1 MIALGS
7 DDANHDRNRKLRW
20 ARSESQSVRDIG
32 PPPLGGIDIPRR
44 DAAIA
49 DPVLFLLTY
58 FPETFDLG
66 FSADHLDV
74 IATLERV
81 TIEGGLF
88 ALAMP
93 RGSGKTQISIRMAL
107 RAILLGRRRYAA
119 IIGAA
124 EPAARRIIKAL
135 RTELTWNEKLYQ
147 DFPAE
152 LHGIPQ
158 LQGDNRRAG
167 GQLCRGQKTSIE
179 MGVSQIVFPT
189 IDESAC
195 SGSVIAACGLT
206 GNLRGQF
213 HTLPSGEVL
222 RPDLAIPDDPQT
234 KESAKSAAQTQERQE
249 ILEGDVLGLA
259 GPGKSIACVMPCT
272 VIAPDDLADR
282 MLKHQLWN
290 GKRTKTLYSF
300 PADLKL
306 WDEYFQERAEGLR
319 VDKSSDRGNAF
330 YSQRQADLEAGAVV
344 GWPDRVLD
352 GDLSAIQSAMHLWY
366 RSPAAFA
373 AEYQNEPIDLSVS
386 EDRPRCQGVETKL
399 TKLKRGEVPLW
410 ATKVTAGIDVQ
421 QRLLYYKVIAWADDF
436 TGAVIDYGAF
446 PDQPR
451 SYFTLGDA
459 HPTLQTASGIQE
471 PEGSI
476 WWGLTQLA
484 DRLAKP
490 WKQGDGTM
498 TLERALVDVGWGEM
512 TDMMFEW
519 LRRCPHKF
527 LMPAKGKGI
536 TAGVRPMDEWTRK
549 PGEQHGLN
557 WVVSSADNARKM
569 RRVTHDTNWWK
580 TFLAGRCAAPE
591 GSPGSLAVFG
601 EKQEQHRLLV
611 DHLTAESCTK
621 TFGNGREVWEWH
633 NKPGA
638 DNHLFDCGVMAA
650 VAASIGGVS
659 LDKLRAA
666 PSPKRRSVPSHMIAG
681 RAM

>member
-1 MIALGS
+1 MVDSALDGE
-7 DDANHDRNRKLRW
+7 NRERNRKGRW
-20 ARSESQSVRDIG
+20 ARSESQSIRDIG
-32 PPPLGGIDIPRR
+32 PPPKCVNESRR

-49 DPVLFLLTY
+49 DPVVFLRTY
-58 FPETFDLG
+58 FPGTFDLP
-66 FSADHLDV
+66 FCDDHHEV
-74 IATLERV
+74 IGTLERV
-81 TIEGGLF
+81 VINGGLF

-124 EPAARRIIKAL
+124 EGAARRIIKAL
-135 RTELTWNEKLYQ
+135 RTELTWNELLYE

-189 IDESAC
+189 LDESGC

-213 HTLPSGEVL
+213 HTLPTGEVI

-259 GPGKSIACVMPCT
+259 GPGRAIACVMPCT

-282 MLKHQLWN
+282 MLKHPLWN

-300 PADLKL
+300 PTDLKL
-306 WDEYFQERAEGLR
+306 WDEYFQIRAEGLR
-319 VDKSSDRGNAF
+319 VEKSSDAGNAF
-330 YSQRQADLEAGAVV
+330 YEKRQADLETGAVA
-344 GWPDRVLD
+344 GWPARVLD
-352 GDLSAIQSAMHLWY
+352 GDLSAVQSAMHLWY

-373 AEYQNEPIDLSVS
+373 AEYQNEPVDLTLS
-386 EDRPRCQGVETKL
+386 EERPRCHGVETKL
-399 TKLKRGEVPLW
+399 TRLRRGEVPLW
-410 ATKVTAGIDVQ
+410 ATRLTAGIDVQ
-421 QRLLYYKVIAWADDF
+421 QRLLYYVVIAWRDDF
-436 TGAVIDYGAF
+436 SGAVVDYGAY

-451 SYFTLGDA
+451 AYFTLGDA
-459 HPTLQTASGIQE
+459 HPTLESASGIPE
-471 PEGSI
+471 PGGSLV
-476 WWGLTQLA
+476 WGLRQLT

-490 WKQGDGTM
+490 WKQGDGSLSIDRVLLDTGWSSDLIYRF
-498 TLERALVDVGWGEM
+498 LER
-512 TDMMFEW
+512 T
-519 LRRCPHKF
+519 PHKF
-527 LMPAKGKGI
+527 LMPAKGEGV
-536 TAGVRPMDEWTRK
+536 TAGKRAMDEWSRK

-557 WVVSSADNARKM
+557 WVVSSADNTRKM
-569 RRVTHDTNWWK
+569 RRVKHDVNWWK
-580 TFLAGRCAAPE
+580 TFLAGLCAAPE

-611 DHLTAESCTK
+611 DHWTAESCTK

-633 NKPGA
+633 NKPGV
-638 DNHLFDCGVMAA
+638 DNHLFDCGVMAT
-650 VAASIGGVS
+650 VAASISGVS
-659 LDKLRAA
+659 LDHL
-666 PSPKRRSVPSHMIAG
+666 RSVAKAKSSVKFSELQKA
-681 RAM
+681 RK